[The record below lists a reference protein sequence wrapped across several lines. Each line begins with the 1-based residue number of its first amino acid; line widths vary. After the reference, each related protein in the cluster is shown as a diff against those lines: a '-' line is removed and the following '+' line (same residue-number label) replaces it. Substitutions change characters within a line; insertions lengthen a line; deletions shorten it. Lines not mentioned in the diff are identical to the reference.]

1 VARAQQNTAGQG
13 ALPFP
18 ARRGSRKGRAAA
30 ARGGAP
36 RLPKEQQRTL
46 MERLN
51 RDGGRIAAHFGL
63 RFRAILPERP
73 GVVGHYGICYED
85 GLIKIRLQHATRGTP
100 LKYSSL
106 LNTLCH
112 ELAHLKHFH
121 HGETF
126 RHFYY
131 ALLEWARR
139 EGIYRPRAAEP
150 EPECSLSPE
159 ERRRI
164 VDSFRQALRA
174 DGATPPEAVPPR
186 AQLPLFT
193 EGA

>member
-1 VARAQQNTAGQG
+1 
-13 ALPFP
+13 
-18 ARRGSRKGRAAA
+18 
-30 ARGGAP
+30 
-36 RLPKEQQRTL
+36 

-51 RDGGRIAAHFGL
+51 RDGGRIAAQFGL

-112 ELAHLKHFH
+112 ELAHLRHFH

-126 RHFYY
+126 RRFYY
-131 ALLEWARR
+131 ELLEWARR

-150 EPECSLSPE
+150 EPECGLSPE
-159 ERRRI
+159 DRRRI
-164 VDSFRQALRA
+164 IESFRRALRP
-174 DGATPPEAVPPR
+174 GEAASLPGEPPR
-186 AQLPLFT
+186 RGQLPLFQD
-193 EGA
+193 GA